1 MLIASPRFATERNA
15 SEKRRRPGALVHDVL
30 LLDPRRTLEASSA
43 LRHGLRGTWSK
54 RIEEGLLLWEHE
66 VGGSSPAAP
75 TGNPIWAAGGALV
88 VLASDQLGA
97 VPRRAGALAR
107 KHVLYWQRSQ
117 AQLRAPETQPGV
129 DQPVER

>member
-1 MLIASPRFATERNA
+1 MLAGGTD
-15 SEKRRRPGALVHDVL
+15 G
-30 LLDPRRTLEASSA
+30 EASGPSEFEMA
-43 LRHGLRGTWSK
+43 CANDESRK
-54 RIEEGLLLWEHE
+54 RLFWEHE